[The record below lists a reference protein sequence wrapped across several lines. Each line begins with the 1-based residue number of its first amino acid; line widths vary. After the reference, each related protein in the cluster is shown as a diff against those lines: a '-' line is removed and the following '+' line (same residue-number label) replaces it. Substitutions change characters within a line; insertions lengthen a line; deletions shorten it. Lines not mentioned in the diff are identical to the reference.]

1 VLAIPVHTY
10 LPTSL
15 DYELTPVAQSF
26 FSFYPKIHKNIYKI
40 ISIYLLLIVYW
51 NGLGEEGGFVPER
64 KDGVLKR
71 NHPHPVS
78 AVRI

>member
-1 VLAIPVHTY
+1 MLAIPVHTY

-40 ISIYLLLIVYW
+40 ISIYFVLIVYW
-51 NGLGEEGGFVPER
+51 NGLGEEGAFVPER

>member
-1 VLAIPVHTY
+1 
-10 LPTSL
+10 
-15 DYELTPVAQSF
+15 
-26 FSFYPKIHKNIYKI
+26 
-40 ISIYLLLIVYW
+40 VYW
-51 NGLGEEGGFVPER
+51 NELGEEGGFVPER